1 VNVAKELKAE
11 SKLLVA
17 HIWLCESF
25 YMGQQTTEVVKVPQE
40 ILEVLDQ
47 YTPVF
52 ENQTMLPP
60 KMPIDH
66 AFPLILNARA
76 VNLRPYRYS
85 HFQKL
90 ELDKVIEELLSNKII
105 QPSTNP
111 YASPALL
118 VKKKD
123 GSWRLCVDYRQLNAV
138 TIKNKYPIPIINDL
152 LDELNGARIFS
163 KIDLRAG
170 YHQIRMRAE
179 DVQKTAFRT
188 HEGHYE
194 YVVMLFGLTNA
205 PTTFQALMN

>member
-1 VNVAKELKAE
+1 VNVAKELKAS

-66 AFPLILNARA
+66 AFPLIPNARA

-123 GSWRLCVDYRQLNAV
+123 GSWRLCMDYRQLNAV

>member
-1 VNVAKELKAE
+1 
-11 SKLLVA
+11 
-17 HIWLCESF
+17 
-25 YMGQQTTEVVKVPQE
+25 MGQQTTEVVKVPQE

-66 AFPLILNARA
+66 AFPLIPNARA

-123 GSWRLCVDYRQLNAV
+123 GSWRLCMDYRQLNAV